1 MAGEPGGWPGV
12 SLTGGGAAY
21 RDGQG
26 RTRCR
31 RCDKIVYAGEE
42 EAQAA
47 ADAARA
53 ERVLLRAYR
62 EPACG
67 YWHLTSR
74 AELPLQAQQEER
86 ARQRERERAEGGRNW
101 QWILVAL
108 VAVVVVAVAV
118 SAFLFDRLGGDDP
131 EPPPPVTA
139 TPVAATSVP
148 TSTATPTP
156 AATAAPA
163 RTPTATPSP
172 TATPPPT
179 PVPTPD
185 PVVVWTIGNTDGT
198 GVALR
203 DDCADEARYSARGEG
218 WADNTRVELIEEGAD
233 RCEGWLRVETDDEVS
248 WVRREYLIRRALS
261 STWTVGNTGA
271 WAWRCAATAST
282 RRAAPSPARAGS
294 TTRRCACSEVGEGR
308 CAGWLRVELGGLE
321 SWVRERFLIEVVEPA
336 ALEAWTI
343 GNTGGSGVAL
353 RDDCLDDARVSEQG
367 EGWRDDTRVELV
379 ETGAGRC
386 AGWLRVESGGVAS
399 WVREDFLVPEQ

>member
-1 MAGEPGGWPGV
+1 M

-86 ARQRERERAEGGRNW
+86 ARERERAQGRGY
-101 QWILVAL
+101 QPILLAL
-108 VAVVVVAVAV
+108 VVVVVVAAAV
-118 SAFLFDRLGGDDP
+118 SAFLLDRLGGDEPDP
-131 EPPPPVTA
+131 TP
-139 TPVAATSVP
+139 PVAATPAVATRVP
-148 TSTATPTP
+148 TPVATPAP

-163 RTPTATPSP
+163 RTATPSPTP
-172 TATPPPT
+172 TATPPP
-179 PVPTPD
+179 PVPTPE

-218 WADNTRVELIEEGAD
+218 WPDNTRVELIEEGAD
-233 RCEGWLRVETDDEVS
+233 RCEGWLHVETGDEVS
-248 WVRREYLIRRALS
+248 WVRREYLIRRELS
-261 STWTVGNTGA
+261 STWTVGNTGGVGVA
-271 WAWRCAATAST
+271 RRSDCLDSARSSQPGEGWVDDTEVRLLEIGEDRCAGWLRVESAGLESWVRERYLIEVVDLT
-282 RRAAPSPARAGS
+282 RIEAWTVGNTGGGGVSLRDDCLDSARIEPGVS
-294 TTRRCACSEVGEGR
+294 WPDTTQVELIEAGEGR
-308 CAGWLRVELGGLE
+308 CAGWLLVESEGVE
-321 SWVRERFLIEVVEPA
+321 SWVRERFLIAKE
-336 ALEAWTI
+336 
-343 GNTGGSGVAL
+343 
-353 RDDCLDDARVSEQG
+353 
-367 EGWRDDTRVELV
+367 
-379 ETGAGRC
+379 
-386 AGWLRVESGGVAS
+386 
-399 WVREDFLVPEQ
+399 

>member
-1 MAGEPGGWPGV
+1 M

-108 VAVVVVAVAV
+108 VAVVVVAIAV
-118 SAFLFDRLGGDDP
+118 SAFVFDRLGGDDP
-131 EPPPPVTA
+131 EPEPPVSA
-139 TPVAATSVP
+139 TPAAATSVP
-148 TSTATPTP
+148 TATPTP
-156 AATAAPA
+156 TPTSTAAPT
-163 RTPTATPSP
+163 RTPTASPSP
-172 TATPPPT
+172 AATPPPP
-179 PVPTPD
+179 PVPTPE

-218 WADNTRVELIEEGAD
+218 WPDNTRVELIEEGEG
-233 RCEGWLRVETDDEVS
+233 RCEGWLHVETEGEVS
-248 WVRREYLIRRALS
+248 WVRREYLVRRVLS
-261 STWTVGNTGA
+261 STWTVGNTGGVGVA
-271 WAWRCAATAST
+271 LRSDCLDS
-282 RRAAPSPARAGS
+282 ARSSEPGEGWVDD
-294 TTRRCACSEVGEGR
+294 TEVRLLEVGEGR
-308 CAGWLRVELGGLE
+308 CAGWLRVESGNIE
-321 SWVRERFLIEVVEPA
+321 SWVRERYLIEVVDQTAP
-336 ALEAWTI
+336 EAWTI

-353 RDDCLDDARVSEQG
+353 RDDCLDDARVSEEG
-367 EGWRDDTRVELV
+367 EGWRDGTRVELV
-379 ETGAGRC
+379 EAGEGRC
-386 AGWLRVESGGVAS
+386 EGWLRVESEGVAS
-399 WVREDFLVPEQ
+399 WVREEFLIPEQ